1 MWEGM
6 LCAGAC
12 DNEGTRICESD
23 ETWFILNLLELY
35 VSKMWIYY
43 NVKIQCWNVN
53 FSHLCHLLC
62 LDFLIWISFLENCLT
77 KIIDTV
83 VFCKIT
89 HACGVNICLVSYFLI
104 AFLYIEVWHQTSI
117 TIRPF
122 IINFKKY
129 INTKIILK

>member
-62 LDFLIWISFLENCLT
+62 LDFLIWISFFRELSHQNYWYCSVLQDNSCMWCQHLFSFTLFNCLSLHRGMASNQYYYST
-77 KIIDTV
+77 FYYK
-83 VFCKIT
+83 F
-89 HACGVNICLVSYFLI
+89 
-104 AFLYIEVWHQTSI
+104 
-117 TIRPF
+117 
-122 IINFKKY
+122 
-129 INTKIILK
+129 